1 MLATMAK
8 PLVGIIMGSTS
19 DWETMQHAVAQLE
32 RFARAL
38 AGAGRHDG
46 AADRAVVQPGP
57 EGGVVLR
64 VADRRIHLHQRAEPR
79 VVIDVEQFYKD
90 PEVNPLDLIQT
101 LFTLIEFNK
110 KASLRKIK
118 ISVAAGIKTNPTV
131 IKDILSSNIGIYPRG
146 DEFTLDEKMIA
157 AKALL
162 MGEHHVP
169 LKIKDSIKSKKKII
183 DDPNIITLTPRQNQV
198 LSLIVSRGASN
209 KAIARILKI
218 SESTVK
224 LHITAILKKYSLRN
238 RTQLALFCRTDNRS

>member
-1 MLATMAK
+1 MMNSQVKQIVTYVSPNYTPCEVSNRDGEVIKNFGLDLKVYTDIK
-8 PLVGIIMGSTS
+8 ELLSLVSTS
-19 DWETMQHAVAQLE
+19 T
-32 RFARAL
+32 FASDL
-38 AGAGRHDG
+38 
-46 AADRAVVQPGP
+46 V
-57 EGGVVLR
+57 
-64 VADRRIHLHQRAEPR
+64 I
-79 VVIDVEQFYKD
+79 IDVEQFYKD

-101 LFTLIEFNK
+101 LFTLVEFNK
-110 KASLRKIK
+110 KNAPRKIK
-118 ISVAAGIKTNPTV
+118 ISVAAGIKTSSSV

-162 MGEHHVP
+162 LGEHHVP

-238 RTQLALFCRTDNRS
+238 RTQLALFCRTDVRS

>member
-1 MLATMAK
+1 MDSQVKQIVTYVSPDYTPCGVSNRDSEVIKNFGLDLKVYTDIK
-8 PLVGIIMGSTS
+8 ELLSLVSTS
-19 DWETMQHAVAQLE
+19 TFTSDLV
-32 RFARAL
+32 
-38 AGAGRHDG
+38 
-46 AADRAVVQPGP
+46 
-57 EGGVVLR
+57 
-64 VADRRIHLHQRAEPR
+64 I
-79 VVIDVEQFYKD
+79 IDVEQFYKD

-101 LFTLIEFNK
+101 LFTLVEFNK
-110 KASLRKIK
+110 KNSPRKIK
-118 ISVAAGIKTNPTV
+118 ISVAAGIKTSSAV

-146 DEFTLDEKMIA
+146 DEFTFDEKMIA

-169 LKIKDSIKSKKKII
+169 LKIKDSIKSKKKIV
-183 DDPNIITLTPRQNQV
+183 DDPNIIILTPRQNQV

-238 RTQLALFCRTDNRS
+238 RTQLALFCRTDVRS

>member
-1 MLATMAK
+1 MNTQVQQIVTYISQDRTPCVESSRDSEVIKSFGLGFK
-8 PLVGIIMGSTS
+8 SYDDIKELFSLVSTPTFVS
-19 DWETMQHAVAQLE
+19 DL
-32 RFARAL
+32 
-38 AGAGRHDG
+38 
-46 AADRAVVQPGP
+46 
-57 EGGVVLR
+57 
-64 VADRRIHLHQRAEPR
+64 

-118 ISVAAGIKTNPTV
+118 ISVAAGIKTNSTV

-146 DEFTLDEKMIA
+146 DEFTLEEKMIA
-157 AKALL
+157 TKALL

-169 LKIKDSIKSKKKII
+169 LKIKDSIKSKKKIV